1 MANIRTFALHRIG
14 NSTAFIEV
22 TVLNP
27 DLYRLR
33 RDDTMNTF
41 LLTLGLAVVFIGIGF
56 AGIAVKIL
64 LKKNGEFSGTC
75 ASQSPFLNKEGEA
88 CSMCG
93 ALPSEKCKSDDQPKR
108 DEKEFSPFVA

>member
-1 MANIRTFALHRIG
+1 MVI
-14 NSTAFIEV
+14 IEV
-22 TVLNP
+22 TLLNH
-27 DLYRLR
+27 DLYQLT
-33 RDDTMNTF
+33 RDDSMNTF
-41 LLTLGLAVVFIGIGF
+41 LLTLGLAIAFIGIGF

-93 ALPSEKCKSDDQPKR
+93 ALPSEKCKSNDQPKK
-108 DEKEFSPFVA
+108 DEAEFSPFVG

>member
-1 MANIRTFALHRIG
+1 MVI
-14 NSTAFIEV
+14 IEV
-22 TVLNP
+22 TLLNH
-27 DLYRLR
+27 DLYQLT
-33 RDDTMNTF
+33 RDNSMNTF
-41 LLTLGLAVVFIGIGF
+41 LLTLGLAIAFIGIGF

-93 ALPSEKCKSDDQPKR
+93 ALPSEKCKSDDQPKK
-108 DEKEFSPFVA
+108 DEAEFSPFVG